1 MGAGVTTIAYKG
13 GVIACDGRIT
23 SGSLIEDD
31 DREKMI
37 EREGARFFLTGAT
50 ADYDML
56 ISAYL
61 GERVLP
67 HPVDACSL
75 VFRNGALTCVGVD
88 EDLRVWEAPVPLDK
102 PYAMGSGRTYALTAM
117 DMGAT
122 AYQAVEMAAKRDTST
137 GGTIRTY
144 EIA

>member
-1 MGAGVTTIAYKG
+1 MTTIAYKDG
-13 GVIACDGRIT
+13 IVACDGRIT

-37 EREGARFFLTGAT
+37 EREGVRFFLTGAT
-50 ADYDML
+50 ADYDKL
-56 ISAYL
+56 IDAYL
-61 GERVLP
+61 GDRVVP
-67 HPVDACSL
+67 HGVYACSL
-75 VFRNGALTCVGVD
+75 VFRNGLLTCVGVD
-88 EDLRVWEAPVPLDK
+88 EELRVWEAPVPLDK

-122 AYQAVEMAAKRDTST
+122 AYQAVEMAAKRDTCT

-144 EIA
+144 EVAR

>member
-1 MGAGVTTIAYKG
+1 VTTIAYKG
-13 GVIACDGRIT
+13 GIVACDGRIT

-37 EREGARFFLTGAT
+37 EREGVRFFMTGAT

-56 ISAYL
+56 IAGYL
-61 GERVLP
+61 GERVVP
-67 HPVDACSL
+67 QPVDACSL

-88 EDLRVWEAPVPLDK
+88 EDLRIWEAQVPLGK
-102 PYAMGSGRTYALTAM
+102 PYAMGSGRTFALTAM

-144 EIA
+144 EVAR